1 MTLLARYAKPI
12 LLLATSLLLAG
23 VLLTVSNLLLI
34 GWTVYAAGHVLA
46 IVAFLAL
53 GALYRGR
60 LDGWSWTGLLVLEL
74 GLIMA
79 LPQIANIWSSYV
91 ITPTAAQML
100 VPAQAQPI
108 GLAADAVVWL
118 GLAFFG
124 LAARGARALPAG
136 VGWVFAFASV
146 LGLAAD
152 FVRVWPLSPLWWVP
166 AMLLTTLGLVAIGAG
181 LAPAQALTAQPATEP
196 LVSKPA

>member
-1 MTLLARYAKPI
+1 MLARYAKPI

-23 VLLTVSNLLLI
+23 VLLTSSNLLLI
-34 GWTVYAAGHVLA
+34 GWSVYAAGHALA

-60 LDGWSWTGLLVLEL
+60 LDGWSWAGLVVLEV

-79 LPQIANIWSSYV
+79 LPPVANIWSSYSL
-91 ITPTAAQML
+91 TPVQAQML

-136 VGWVFAFASV
+136 VGWLFTIASV
-146 LGLAAD
+146 IGLLAD
-152 FVRVWPLSPLWWVP
+152 FVHAWPLSPLWWAP
-166 AMLLTTLGLVAIGAG
+166 AMLLMILGLVAIGAG
-181 LAPAQALTAQPATEP
+181 LASSEPATHP
-196 LVSKPA
+196 LASESV

>member
-1 MTLLARYAKPI
+1 MAILARYARPI
-12 LLLATSLLLAG
+12 LIVDTSLLLAG
-23 VLLTVSNLLLI
+23 VLLTSSNLLLI
-34 GWTVYAAGHVLA
+34 GWSVYAAGHALA

-60 LDGWSWTGLLVLEL
+60 LDGWSWAGLLVLEV

-79 LPQIANIWSSYV
+79 LPQIANIWSSYSL
-91 ITPTAAQML
+91 TPTQAQML

-136 VGWVFAFASV
+136 VGWLFAFASV
-146 LGLAAD
+146 LGLLAD
-152 FVRVWPLSPLWWVP
+152 FVHVWPLSPLWWAP
-166 AMLLTTLGLVAIGAG
+166 AMLVMILGLVAIGAG
-181 LAPAQALTAQPATEP
+181 LAPAEPVTHP
-196 LVSKPA
+196 LVSEPA